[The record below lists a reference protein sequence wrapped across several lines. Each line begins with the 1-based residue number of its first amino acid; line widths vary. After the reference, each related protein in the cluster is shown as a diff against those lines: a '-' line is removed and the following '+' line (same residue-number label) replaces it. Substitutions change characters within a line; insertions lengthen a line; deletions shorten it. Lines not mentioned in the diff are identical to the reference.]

1 MEESCTLKAAREREG
16 REKSY
21 GSGARGGLEAARSG
35 ATDLSVDVVPHILDP

>member
-21 GSGARGGLEAARSG
+21 GSGARGGTGS
-35 ATDLSVDVVPHILDP
+35 SKILCH

>member
-21 GSGARGGLEAARSG
+21 GSGTRGGTGAARSC
-35 ATDLSVDVVPHILDP
+35 ATDLSADVVPHILDP